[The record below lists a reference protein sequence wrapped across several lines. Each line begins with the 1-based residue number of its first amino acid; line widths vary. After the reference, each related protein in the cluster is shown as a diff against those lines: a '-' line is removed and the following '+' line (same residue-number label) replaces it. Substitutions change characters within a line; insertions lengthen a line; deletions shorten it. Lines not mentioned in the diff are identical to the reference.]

1 MKMLRGDVS
10 PVTFPEYEH
19 AENRCTYKYLYL
31 IFIVISIYE
40 DTVVNLQRDLKHT
53 LPIHQ

>member
-1 MKMLRGDVS
+1 MLRGDVS

-19 AENRCTYKYLYL
+19 AESRCTYKYLYL